1 MSVRKPSIP
10 AASMLSPELIRVLEP
25 IKQNVEML
33 TGVRGGELTQLEA
46 TASTAEIIQAINAII
61 ARLNASGA

>member
-1 MSVRKPSIP
+1 
-10 AASMLSPELIRVLEP
+10 MLSPELIRVLEP